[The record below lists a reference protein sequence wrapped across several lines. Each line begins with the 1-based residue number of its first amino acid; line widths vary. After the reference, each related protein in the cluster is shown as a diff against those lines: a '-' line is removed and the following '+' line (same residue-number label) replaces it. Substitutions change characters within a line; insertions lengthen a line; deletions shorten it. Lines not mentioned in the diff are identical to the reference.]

1 MLLPFLFRGPN
12 LCRQFY
18 IISHLRNSAHQFHK
32 TDSIFHLSELHDNRL
47 PISMYI
53 KFIYSRSSQKIIIG
67 QRKFFQ
73 TYHIDSQNRLAFL
86 IIQEI
91 ENNILFFFKSILLL
105 IKSILLFLIDGQLIR
120 IIDEILSVDPR
131 IDQPSDNFPDFRE
144 TRTSWWG
151 IFRGYKVL

>member
-1 MLLPFLFRGPN
+1 MALIKSLVFFIHYTTVGRRNSSQPIRTGALVKLFETVLLPFLFRGPN

-32 TDSIFHLSELHDNRL
+32 TDSIFHPSELHDNRL

-73 TYHIDSQNRLAFL
+73 TYHINSQNRLAFL

-91 ENNILFFFKSILLL
+91 ENNILFFFSNR
-105 IKSILLFLIDGQLIR
+105 F
-120 IIDEILSVDPR
+120 
-131 IDQPSDNFPDFRE
+131 FC
-144 TRTSWWG
+144 
-151 IFRGYKVL
+151 